1 MSRPLDILIATSP
14 YSGHTAPLVPIART
28 LVERGHRVR
37 WCAGREFAEQ
47 VKSTG
52 ATFEP
57 MDLTSDP
64 DGRAIDEMF
73 PERATLKGIAKLSF
87 DIRSVFLDPIP
98 SQLADLRRLTDQQ
111 PADAVVHD
119 AAYGGAA
126 ALSALGGPVAVSV
139 GTSPMSLPSPYVAP
153 FGLGMQP
160 GSGPASRLRNRAL
173 QILLDRVVLR
183 GVHARLHEIQGE
195 LGLPP
200 VKRKTMAGISPDLHL
215 QNGLPSLEHPRPDLP
230 SQVHFVGALVDR
242 TTGEA
247 VPPWFTDVLRS
258 DKPVVH
264 VTQGTVADGDLND
277 LVLPTLRAL
286 TDENVL
292 VVAGIGAHEPIPD
305 PPANARVAAFLPHDR
320 LMPTLAVM
328 ITNGGFGAIQ
338 KALAQ
343 GVPLIIAGAS
353 EDKPEVAARVAR
365 AGVGI
370 DLRTATPKPKAIRA
384 AVRKLLDD
392 PGYRTRARAMAVE
405 YQRYDA
411 GAVAAELIEQVVE
424 SKAVAQPS

>member
-1 MSRPLDILIATSP
+1 MSRSLDILIATSP
-14 YSGHTAPLVPIART
+14 YPGHTAPLLPVARA
-28 LVERGHRVR
+28 LVDRGHHVR
-37 WCAGREFAEQ
+37 WCAGREFTDD

-52 ATFEP
+52 AVFEP
-57 MDLTSDP
+57 MDLSTDP

-73 PERATLKGIAKLSF
+73 PARSTRRGFANLGF

-98 SQLADLRRLTDQQ
+98 AQLADLRRLIAQR
-111 PADAVVHD
+111 PADVVVHD
-119 AAYGGAA
+119 ADYGGAP
-126 ALSALGGPVAVSV
+126 ALSGLGGPTAVSV
-139 GTSPMSLPSPYVAP
+139 GTSPMSLPSPHVAP
-153 FGLGMQP
+153 FGLGLQP
-160 GSGPASRLRNRAL
+160 GSGVAGRVRNRAL
-173 QILLDRVVLR
+173 QVLLDRVVLR
-183 GVHARLHEIQGE
+183 GVHARLHEIQAE

-230 SQVHFVGALVDR
+230 PQVHFVGALVDR
-242 TTGEA
+242 GTVDD

-264 VTQGTVADGDLND
+264 VTQGTIAAADLDD

-286 TDENVL
+286 ADENVL
-292 VVAGIGAHEPIPD
+292 VVAGIGAHDPIAD
-305 PPANARVAAFLPHDR
+305 APANARLTPFLPHDR
-320 LMPTLAVM
+320 LMPTLSVM
-328 ITNGGFGAIQ
+328 ITNGGYGAVQ

-343 GVPLIIAGAS
+343 GVPLIIVGAG
-353 EDKPEVAARVAR
+353 EDKPEVAARVVR

-370 DLRTATPKPKAIRA
+370 DLRTAKPKPKAIRA

-411 GAVAAELIEQVVE
+411 GTTSADLIEQVVE
-424 SKAVAQPS
+424 SGLAARPS